1 VSDGPDD
8 LKALVRFTN
17 YHQRIT
23 SRRRTMMRKP
33 RDIDA
38 ELKALAE
45 KAKHL
50 KERRVQQL
58 GELVIATGA
67 DSINAETLAGA
78 LLVIAETT
86 DAARKESWRKRGAA
100 FFQSKSRNAGKGT
113 DHQPDGIGLRPSRH
127 EPTCATG
134 RSSAANGQNS

>member
-1 VSDGPDD
+1 LAAFSY
-8 LKALVRFTN
+8 

-23 SRRRTMMRKP
+23 PKRRTMMRKP

-45 KAKHL
+45 KAKLL

-67 DSINAETLAGA
+67 DSIDAETLAGA

-86 DAARKESWRKRGAA
+86 DPSKRDSWRKRGTA
-100 FFQSKSRNAGKGT
+100 FFQGKSRSAGKGT
-113 DHQPDGIGLRPSRH
+113 ERQPG
-127 EPTCATG
+127 
-134 RSSAANGQNS
+134 SAKPADSGAAQA